1 MPRRLAATILA
12 ALVLASVARAA
23 APPSPAD
30 DAYQAAT
37 NLFAGGRYA
46 EAAEAYAAFPK
57 AHPDDKR
64 AAESRFMAAES
75 LFRAGNLDT
84 SLEAM
89 AALRSDARAAL
100 REANAL
106 YLLGRPA
113 DALPR
118 LRELVARKGLPRPI
132 DGPARYFLARALAAT
147 GKIDEARKTLQ
158 AVPKKTPAAV
168 RVYLAAALGDVE
180 ATAFLAPKK
189 KGGGDPKHLKAALA
203 AYSGV
208 VKTKGELVPDVLFKM
223 GELLRRAGRPAEALP
238 HYRRALNEFAASPV
252 APHARLGLAWSAIGA
267 HDPLTA
273 AKEAASLRE
282 KVGDESLAAEARF
295 AEGTALLA
303 AGKYAEAA
311 GVLEPLVGGGG
322 TNGTA
327 AGDASRISLPRDARV
342 LRRAAWAAVAA
353 GRKDLAARA
362 ASGLMELKLP
372 PARAAEARL
381 LAAEAALV
389 ALNPAEALAHL
400 DKVSDVDKAEK
411 DGGGPDPKAAPATR
425 ATPGPVAALAA
436 YRRAVALDMKGDHG
450 AAKEAFAAFL
460 VKFPKHPLAP
470 WATALA
476 ARACLAGGRPAEA
489 ATYLKDARRLFQ
501 GRPEEPEVIWAS
513 AVAEYRLGSLVSMA
527 GYARRIV
534 KGHPASAR
542 AADAAYWLGWWHLER
557 GEHRRAAERFHD
569 AAGLA
574 AKTAQEE
581 LAAAAMLE
589 AASALQ
595 KAGDMAGALAIAKKL
610 VTGPLAAHAPAEAA
624 LWVAEALRDEGKPE
638 EARKLL
644 DRFLAKAGKDVARA
658 RLLYARGELA
668 RVKGRIDDA
677 LAFYEKA
684 IVTDPPPDLRAAAL
698 LGKARCLVAKGRRR
712 EVEVIL
718 KNVIARTAGWPRA
731 VAHVELGK
739 LRLEEASSLEGEERT
754 DLAER
759 AALDFMQVV
768 VLYVPE
774 GPGEGARLSAR
785 ALLGAARAY
794 AFLGRF
800 ATARD
805 RLEELLAE
813 PLYRAGPD
821 GAETPEA
828 LEARKLLEE
837 VGLKAS
843 ANGGGAGDAGQTE
856 GAPEVTGPGDGREG
870 AR

>member
-1 MPRRLAATILA
+1 MPRRRTAAILA
-12 ALVLASVARAA
+12 ALTLAAGARAG

-30 DAYQAAT
+30 DAYQAAA

-46 EAAEAYAAFPK
+46 DAAEAYAAFPK

-64 AAESRFMAAES
+64 AAEARFMAAES
-75 LFRAGNLDT
+75 LFRAGDLDA

-118 LRELVARKGLPRPI
+118 LRELVARKGLPRSI
-132 DGPARYFLARALAAT
+132 EGPARYFLARSLAT
-147 GKIDEARKTLQ
+147 VGKIDEARKALQ
-158 AVPKKTPAAV
+158 AASKKPGPV
-168 RVYLAAALGDVE
+168 MRVYLAAAVGDVE
-180 ATAFLAPKK
+180 ATAFFAAKA
-189 KGGGDPKHLKAALA
+189 KGGGNPKHLKAALA
-203 AYSGV
+203 AYRKVIGAN
-208 VKTKGELVPDVLFKM
+208 GELVPDVLFKM
-223 GELLRRAGRPAEALP
+223 GELLRRAGKPGEALTY
-238 HYRRALNEFAASPV
+238 YRRVANEFATSPV
-252 APHARLGLAWSAIGA
+252 APHARLGLAWSAVGA
-267 HDPLTA
+267 RDPLTA
-273 AKEAASLRE
+273 AKEAGRLRE
-282 KVGDESLAAEARF
+282 KADDESLAAEARF

-303 AGKYAEAA
+303 ARKYAEAA
-311 GVLEPLVGGGG
+311 GVLEPLVGAGG
-322 TNGTA
+322 NPV
-327 AGDASRISLPRDARV
+327 GDAPKGSHRDARV

-353 GRKDLAARA
+353 GQKGLAARA
-362 ASGLMELKLP
+362 SSGLLALELP

-381 LAAEAALV
+381 LAAEAALA
-389 ALNPAEALAHL
+389 ALDPTEALAHL
-400 DKVSDVDKAEK
+400 DKVEK
-411 DGGGPDPKAAPATR
+411 GGEGPDPKAAPT
-425 ATPGPVAALAA
+425 TPVRDARVEALAA
-436 YRRAVALDMKGDHG
+436 YRRAAALDIKGDPR
-450 AAKEAFAAFL
+450 ASKEAFAAFL
-460 VKFPKHPLAP
+460 GKFPKHPLAP

-476 ARACLAGGRPAEA
+476 GRACLASGRPAEA
-489 ATYLKDARRLFQ
+489 ATYLKEAREFFKE
-501 GRPEEPEVIWAS
+501 RPEEPEVIWAS

-557 GEHRRAAERFHD
+557 GEHRRAAERFRD

-574 AKTAQEE
+574 TKTAQEK
-581 LAAAAMLE
+581 LAAASMVE

-595 KAGDMAGALAIAKKL
+595 KAGDMAGALATAKDL

-624 LWVAEALRDEGKPE
+624 LWVAEALRDEGKPQ
-638 EARKLL
+638 EAQALL
-644 DRFLAKAGKDVARA
+644 DRFLARAGEGEGRA

-668 RVKGRIDDA
+668 RAKGRVDDA

-684 IVTDPPPDLRAAAL
+684 ILADPPIDLRAAAL

-718 KNVIARTAGWPRA
+718 QNVIARTAGWPRA

-739 LRLEEASSLEGEERT
+739 LRLEEASSLEGEERSA
-754 DLAER
+754 LAER

-774 GPGEGARLSAR
+774 GPGEGARLSAQ

-794 AFLGRF
+794 TFLGRYV
-800 ATARD
+800 TARD
-805 RLEELLAE
+805 RLEELLSE
-813 PLYRAGPD
+813 PLYRARAD
-821 GAETPEA
+821 GSETPEA
-828 LEARKLLEE
+828 LEARMLLEE

-843 ANGGGAGDAGQTE
+843 GSGGGAGDAGQVAGQTE
-856 GAPEVTGPGDGREG
+856 EASEETGPQPGREG
-870 AR
+870 AQ

>member
-1 MPRRLAATILA
+1 MPRRRAATILA
-12 ALVLASVARAA
+12 ALVLASVGRAA

-30 DAYQAAT
+30 DAYQAAA

-57 AHPDDKR
+57 VHPDDKR
-64 AAESRFMAAES
+64 AAEARFMAAES
-75 LFRAGNLDT
+75 LFRAGNLDA

-89 AALRSDARAAL
+89 ASLRSDARAAL

-132 DGPARYFLARALAAT
+132 DGPARYFLARSLAAV
-147 GKIDEARKTLQ
+147 GKIDEARKALQ
-158 AVPKKTPAAV
+158 AAPKKPPAAV

-203 AYSGV
+203 AYRGV

-223 GELLRRAGRPAEALP
+223 GELLRRAGRPDEALP
-238 HYRRALNEFAASPV
+238 HYKRAVNEFAASPV

-267 HDPLTA
+267 RDPLTA
-273 AKEAASLRE
+273 AKEAARLRE
-282 KVGDESLAAEARF
+282 KAGDESLAAEARF

-322 TNGTA
+322 TDGPP
-327 AGDASRISLPRDARV
+327 AGDANKISFPRDARV

-362 ASGLMELKLP
+362 ASGLLELKLS

-381 LAAEAALV
+381 LAAEAALS
-389 ALNPAEALAHL
+389 ALDPAEALAHL

-411 DGGGPDPKAAPATR
+411 DGDGPDPKAPPAR
-425 ATPGPVAALAA
+425 VDALAA

-450 AAKEAFAAFL
+450 AAKDAFATFL
-460 VKFPKHPLAP
+460 VKFPEHPLAP

-489 ATYLKDARRLFQ
+489 ATYLKEARRLFR

-574 AKTAQEE
+574 AKTAQEK
-581 LAAAAMLE
+581 LAAAGMLE

-595 KAGDMAGALAIAKKL
+595 KAGDMAGALATAKEL

-624 LWVAEALRDEGKPE
+624 LWVAEALRNEGKPG

-644 DRFLAKAGKDVARA
+644 DRFLAKAGEDAARA

-668 RVKGRIDDA
+668 RLKGRIDDA

-684 IVTDPPPDLRAAAL
+684 ILADPPTDLRAAAL

-739 LRLEEASSLEGEERT
+739 LRLEEASSLEGDERT

-774 GPGEGARLSAR
+774 GPGDGARLSAQ

-800 ATARD
+800 TTARD

-843 ANGGGAGDAGQTE
+843 ATGGGAGDAGQTE
-856 GAPEVTGPGDGREG
+856 EAPEETGPQPKREG